1 MAEENKQVEATE
13 VVADVAGKEEAAK
26 QAEEVTSEAKV
37 QQPET
42 KQEVEVP
49 KPVTAAETPVEP
61 VKGANVYYFSNDKYY
76 CVPIITPYELP
87 NVYPITTDAP
97 SKDLKNPKYDWGLMK
112 WGEGDAKNLQAQ
124 IAKVED
130 SVKALTTSQ
139 ASNLQINTKM
149 QVSLDALQAVIAKQ
163 TQLLTQLSTQQAGVE
178 AKATESKSEE
188 QA

>member
-13 VVADVAGKEEAAK
+13 VVAGQEEATK
-26 QAEEVTSEAKV
+26 QAEV
-37 QQPET
+37 QQAEEA

-49 KPVTAAETPVEP
+49 KPVTADETPVEP

-87 NVYPITTDAP
+87 NVYPITTEAP

-124 IAKVED
+124 IAKVEEL
-130 SVKALTTSQ
+130 VKALTTSQ

-163 TQLLTQLSTQQAGVE
+163 TQLLTQLSSKQA
-178 AKATESKSEE
+178 AKATEPKSEE

>member
-13 VVADVAGKEEAAK
+13 VVAGQEAATK
-26 QAEEVTSEAKV
+26 QAEEVKSEAEAV
-37 QQPET
+37 QPEEA

-149 QVSLDALQAVIAKQ
+149 QVSLDALQAAIAKQ
-163 TQLLTQLSTQQAGVE
+163 TELLTQLSAQQA
-178 AKATESKSEE
+178 AKATEPKSEE

>member
-1 MAEENKQVEATE
+1 MAEENKQVENTE
-13 VVADVAGKEEAAK
+13 VVAGQEKA
-26 QAEEVTSEAKV
+26 
-37 QQPET
+37 

-87 NVYPITTDAP
+87 NVYPITTEAP

-112 WGEGDAKNLQAQ
+112 WGEGDAKNLQSQ

-149 QVSLDALQAVIAKQ
+149 QVSLNALQAVIAKQ
-163 TQLLTQLSTQQAGVE
+163 TQLLTQLSTQQA
-178 AKATESKSEE
+178 ATTEPKSEE

>member
-1 MAEENKQVEATE
+1 MAEENKQVENTE
-13 VVADVAGKEEAAK
+13 VVAGQEKA
-26 QAEEVTSEAKV
+26 
-37 QQPET
+37 

-87 NVYPITTDAP
+87 NVYPITTEAP

-112 WGEGDAKNLQAQ
+112 WGEGDAKNLQSQ

-163 TQLLTQLSTQQAGVE
+163 TQLLTQLSTQQA
-178 AKATESKSEE
+178 ATTEPKSEE

>member
-13 VVADVAGKEEAAK
+13 VVAGQEEA
-26 QAEEVTSEAKV
+26 
-37 QQPET
+37 

-61 VKGANVYYFSNDKYY
+61 VKGAHVYYFSNDKYY

-87 NVYPITTDAP
+87 NVYPITTEAP

-163 TQLLTQLSTQQAGVE
+163 TQLLTQLSTQQA
-178 AKATESKSEE
+178 ATTEPKSEE

>member
-13 VVADVAGKEEAAK
+13 VVAGQEEATK
-26 QAEEVTSEAKV
+26 QAEV
-37 QQPET
+37 QQAEEA

-49 KPVTAAETPVEP
+49 KPVTADETPVEP

-87 NVYPITTDAP
+87 NVYPITTEAP

-112 WGEGDAKNLQAQ
+112 WGEGDAKNLQVQ

-163 TQLLTQLSTQQAGVE
+163 TQLLTQLSSKQA
-178 AKATESKSEE
+178 AKATEPKSEE

>member
-13 VVADVAGKEEAAK
+13 VVAGQEEATK
-26 QAEEVTSEAKV
+26 QAEV
-37 QQPET
+37 QQAEEA

-49 KPVTAAETPVEP
+49 KPVTADETPVEP

-87 NVYPITTDAP
+87 NVYPITTEAP

-149 QVSLDALQAVIAKQ
+149 QVSLDALQVVIAKQ
-163 TQLLTQLSTQQAGVE
+163 TQLLTQLSSKQA
-178 AKATESKSEE
+178 AKATEPKSEE